1 MLETF
6 SKLLPLKRMQ
16 MKGRLALA
24 WLGGAILVA
33 VGAALTSAVRL
44 RTDVRKREA
53 VPSAGRVP
61 VVVELFTSE
70 GCSSCPP
77 ADAFLSRLDQQQP
90 VPGVEVIALEEHVD
104 YWDQLGWRDPFS
116 SSDWTERQRSYAQV
130 FRTDSIYTPQMIVNG
145 SAEFVGS
152 RERQGKNAIEEAARQ
167 ATVPVRVNAV
177 AAGGKHAAEV
187 TVKVGDFE
195 GTLAAEQLE
204 VWLAVT
210 ETGLHSAV
218 SRGENAGET
227 LYHAAVVRKLQKLGG
242 VTAKPGVNGE
252 RGALT
257 AKVSLDSG
265 WKVENLQVVAFVQAR
280 RTLRIYG
287 AARMRLGS

>member
-1 MLETF
+1 MAMRIRRAVLAWVSAAVLVATLGF
-6 SKLLPLKRMQ
+6 LATG
-16 MKGRLALA
+16 GRL
-24 WLGGAILVA
+24 GADA
-33 VGAALTSAVRL
+33 
-44 RTDVRKREA
+44 RKKDA
-53 VPSAGRVP
+53 TPTGTRVP

-77 ADAFLSRLDQQQP
+77 ADALLARLDQQQP

-116 SSDWTERQRSYAQV
+116 SSDWTERQRSYAQA

-167 ATVPVRVNAV
+167 ATVPVKLSAAAANGQRV
-177 AAGGKHAAEV
+177 AEV
-187 TVKVGDFE
+187 TVQVGRWE
-195 GTLAAEQLE
+195 GAPAAEQLE

-227 LYHAAVVRKLQKLGG
+227 LYHAAVVRKLQKLGT
-242 VTAKPGVNGE
+242 VAAKPVVGNDE
-252 RGALT
+252 REALT
-257 AKVSLDSG
+257 AKISIDSG
-265 WKVENLQVVAFVQAR
+265 WKAENLQVVAFVQAR

-287 AARMRLGS
+287 AGRVRLGS